1 LNSRFRAINVERL
14 DMFKT
19 RVTELLGIEHPI
31 IGGTMQALSRA
42 EFVAAQANAGILGV
56 LASASFQSKEE
67 LREEIRK
74 TRSLTDKPFG
84 VNINLLPM
92 LMPVNIE
99 EYIDIVLEAGVRIIE
114 TSGRSPAPYVEQIK
128 TSGAMLI
135 HKCARIR
142 DLRTAAR
149 LGVDLAEIVGFE
161 CGGHPS
167 KEEVTTLAL
176 LPQAVDAVDIPVIG
190 GGGFGDARGFV
201 ACLALGAE
209 GVLMGT
215 RFLVTRE
222 CPIHDNFKQAF
233 VAAGETGTVMVHK
246 TIEAGRVMRNEI
258 SEKIIEMAENEA
270 TLEELV
276 SLGAGTRARDAWAK
290 GDVQQGVISLGQIVG
305 IIHDIPTVKEVVDQ
319 IIDEAAEI
327 LNRLDRLRMAFL

>member
-1 LNSRFRAINVERL
+1 
-14 DMFKT
+14 MFKT

-31 IGGTMQALSRA
+31 IGGTMQALSLA
-42 EFVAAQANAGILGV
+42 EFVAAQANAGILGI

-67 LREEIRK
+67 LRDEIRK
-74 TRSLTDKPFG
+74 TSSLTDKPFC
-84 VNINLLPM
+84 VNINLFPM
-92 LMPVNIE
+92 LMPVGIE
-99 EYIDIVLEAGVRIIE
+99 EYIQVALEEGVRIIE
-114 TSGRSPAPYVEQIK
+114 TSGRSPAPYIEQIRNG
-128 TSGAMLI
+128 GAIAM
-135 HKCARIR
+135 HKCARIKDVR
-142 DLRTAAR
+142 SVAR
-149 LGVDLAEIVGFE
+149 MGVDLVEIVGFE

-167 KEEVTTLAL
+167 AEEVTTLAL
-176 LPQAVDAVDIPVIG
+176 LPQAVDTVDIPVIG
-190 GGGFGDARGFV
+190 GGGFGDARGFI

-215 RFLVTRE
+215 RFLVTKE

-233 VAAGETGTVMVHK
+233 VEAGETGTVMVRK

-258 SEKIIEMAENEA
+258 SETIFEMAENEA

-276 SLGAGTRARDAWAK
+276 SLGAGARARDAWVK
-290 GDVQQGVISLGQIVG
+290 GDVQQGLISLGQIVG

-327 LNRLDRLRMAFL
+327 LNRLDRLQVASR